1 MTLWFEG
8 LCLSWH
14 LRGFLCLS
22 CLQSFSP
29 ICPFS
34 YYVTTAPAAQCCL
47 HVKHHREWNLSLQ
60 HFFLGR
66 SASTVIMCYY
76 WLWWSISMVFF
87 LVILVLF
94 VPFYLFIFWS
104 SYYFFLLRVLVVAK
118 INRDGP
124 TDSLLTIYH
133 RQQSNTSSIRV
144 QICKRANLDSA
155 FLSSSQWTQIR
166 RPRFRYRTI
175 GVAALAQKRVKLQG
189 TSTTHGS
196 TTSQSLPHRERISR
210 RT

>member
-1 MTLWFEG
+1 MLNTIESETIAAAFFPWTFRIHSNNALLLTLVIHFD
-8 LCLSWH
+8 
-14 LRGFLCLS
+14 GFL
-22 CLQSFSP
+22 FT
-29 ICPFS
+29 
-34 YYVTTAPAAQCCL
+34 YY
-47 HVKHHREWNLSLQ
+47 
-60 HFFLGR
+60 
-66 SASTVIMCYY
+66 Y
-76 WLWWSISMVFF
+76 
-87 LVILVLF
+87 
-94 VPFYLFIFWS
+94 WS